1 MFKIGANHFVCFV
14 FKLKLKSASFTYL
27 PDPTEESRK
36 GFIEQNKT
44 DLVRLDKHAAGRKFL
59 VGEHVTIADLYFYE
73 VWTGLKCISEVAV
86 SDLKNLANL
95 YALFE
100 NQEWFKNY
108 RASDKWLERGIFPPS
123 AKFNNL
129 AINQSS

>member
-1 MFKIGANHFVCFV
+1 MAEHDAVPRYVARRFKPDLLGVDNAEYALVESFYSYLT
-14 FKLKLKSASFTYL
+14 KLKLKSASFTYL

-73 VWTGLKCISEVAV
+73 VWTGLKCISDVAV

-95 YALFE
+95 YA
-100 NQEWFKNY
+100 
-108 RASDKWLERGIFPPS
+108 
-123 AKFNNL
+123 
-129 AINQSS
+129 